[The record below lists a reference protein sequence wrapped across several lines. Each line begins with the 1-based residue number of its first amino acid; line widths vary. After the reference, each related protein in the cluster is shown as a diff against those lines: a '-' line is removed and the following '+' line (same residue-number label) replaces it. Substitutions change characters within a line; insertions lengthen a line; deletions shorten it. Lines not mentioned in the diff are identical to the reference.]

1 MTMKQQLPFG
11 MQKLDTV
18 THDERGY
25 ELSQTSWDYNPAT
38 QTTNQLLMGS
48 SEPTTYSSV
57 GSTGVIS
64 TDTDEG
70 ADDTGTD

>member
-1 MTMKQQLPFG
+1 MTKQLPFG
-11 MQKLDTV
+11 MQTLDTT

-25 ELSQTSWDYNPAT
+25 ALSPTTWDYNPAT
-38 QTTNQLLMGS
+38 QTTNQVLMGK

-57 GSTGVIS
+57 GSTGVIT

>member
-1 MTMKQQLPFG
+1 MITERQLPFG
-11 MQKLDTV
+11 MQTLDTT
-18 THDERGY
+18 THQERGY
-25 ELSQTSWDYNPAT
+25 LISSSNWDYNPER
-38 QTTNQLLMGS
+38 QTTNKLLMGR